1 MSPDGGA
8 PDGASA
14 PGWSVPELMAVAL
27 ARELRDGDVVRVGVA
42 TPVAEAAVR
51 LAHLRHA
58 PSMDLVFSGVRM
70 NASDLA
76 VFPMPAFGWDRR
88 ALKGVES
95 FSDTGHR
102 FDRLKDWGSG
112 VFFIGGLQVDP
123 HGNTNL
129 IGIGPEHRRLRFR
142 GPGSVGTPT
151 LTTHIGRYYIVL
163 NAHTARLFV
172 PRCDYVSAVGWGAG
186 GADARRALGL
196 PGGGPQL
203 CLTPLC
209 AMDFHPETKRLQV
222 RSLHPGVTA
231 AEVQARTGF
240 DLGIPARPPVTE
252 PPSAEELHVLRT
264 RIDLEGVLRR

>member
-1 MSPDGGA
+1 MLLSPACAG
-8 PDGASA
+8 P
-14 PGWSVPELMAVAL
+14 
-27 ARELRDGDVVRVGVA
+27 
-42 TPVAEAAVR
+42 R
-51 LAHLRHA
+51 LA
-58 PSMDLVFSGVRM
+58 DE
-70 NASDLA
+70 
-76 VFPMPAFGWDRR
+76 R

-102 FDRLKDWGSG
+102 FDHLKDWGSG
-112 VFFIGGLQVDP
+112 VFFIGGLQIDP
-123 HGNTNL
+123 CGNTKL
-129 IGIGPEHRRLRFR
+129 IGIGSEHRRLRFR

-163 NAHTARLFV
+163 NSHTARLFV
-172 PRCDYVSAVGWGAG
+172 PRCDYVSAVGWGGG

-203 CLTPLC
+203 CLIPLC

-231 AEVQARTGF
+231 AEVRARTGF
-240 DLGIPARPPVTE
+240 DPGIPDRPPVTE